1 VDKTN
6 FEKINLRIKQ
16 LRKALNMTQAG
27 FSQVISLSSGYLAG
41 IETEKRKVN
50 NRIIKL
56 ICSSFNAN
64 EHWLRRGDGEMFT
77 QNENEQFIKLIGLFR
92 ELEPRYQDYIF
103 KEISLLLKM
112 QVDGDDSQ
120 ADNSPEEGT

>member
-1 VDKTN
+1 VDQKN
-6 FEKINLRIKQ
+6 FEKINQRIKQ

-50 NRIIKL
+50 DRIIKL

-64 EHWLRRGDGEMFT
+64 ENWLRWGQGEIFD
-77 QNENEQFIKLIGLFR
+77 QNEDKQFIKLVGLFK

-112 QVDGDDSQ
+112 QVDGDGNQEND
-120 ADNSPEEGT
+120 SPEQEL

>member
-1 VDKTN
+1 
-6 FEKINLRIKQ
+6 
-16 LRKALNMTQAG
+16 MTQAG

-50 NRIIKL
+50 DRIIKL

-64 EHWLRRGDGEMFT
+64 ENWLRRGAGEIFA
-77 QNENEQFIKLIGLFR
+77 QSEDKQFVKLIGLFR

-112 QVDGDDSQ
+112 QIDGDEED
-120 ADNSPEEGT
+120 DSPEQGI

>member
-1 VDKTN
+1 VDQKS
-6 FEKINLRIKQ
+6 FEKINQRIKQ

-50 NRIIKL
+50 DRIIKL

-64 EHWLRRGDGEMFT
+64 ENWLRRGDGEIFA
-77 QNENEQFIKLIGLFR
+77 QNDDKQFIKLVGLFR

-112 QVDGDDSQ
+112 QIDGDDDQ
-120 ADNSPEEGT
+120 KNDSPEQDL